1 MFYEKLLTS
10 SIQRP
15 SGTVS
20 RFALRPCAV
29 HGGHRLQL
37 TAEAHPGGARG
48 QRAAADE
55 VGGQQSGGDIF
66 LVIMIV
72 IVVVI
77 LILYSYTYTYS
88 HSYSYTYSYS

>member
-1 MFYEKLLTS
+1 MKKLLTS

-20 RFALRPCAV
+20 RFASPCAV

-37 TAEAHPGGARG
+37 AAEAHPGGARE

-55 VGGQQSGGDIF
+55 VGGRDPGAIF
-66 LVIMIV
+66 
-72 IVVVI
+72 
-77 LILYSYTYTYS
+77 S
-88 HSYSYTYSYS
+88 